1 MVNDDVI
8 DLVVER
14 LVNRIENVNTY
25 ILKQM
30 GESIKAIRDLTPSQ
44 AQAMIQILKYG
55 GDFDKIVE
63 KLAEIA
69 NLNVKDILDIFE
81 GVAKRDYAFAE
92 RFYNYNN
99 KKYIPYKD
107 NRALQNQVDSL
118 GRITAGDYVNLTRT
132 SALGYGIV
140 NDNTGEVEFKGI
152 GEAYSNLLDDAV
164 VSISQGKETFDQ
176 AVGRHMKKI
185 AESGL
190 KVVYPT
196 TYVSKTGQVK
206 NYTRRLDSAVR
217 EAVRTGLRELHMSNQ
232 EMFGNEFGADGVEIS
247 VHTNPAPDH
256 AAVQGKQ
263 FSNEEFRKFQ
273 NDERAVSYD
282 GEVFEPTFNGRDR
295 RAINQYNC
303 YHRTFPIVLGVSKP
317 EYSNEELENI
327 IEENEKGFE
336 LDGKKYTNYE
346 GTQLQRKLETK
357 IREQKDLNI
366 MAKASGNNKLVDE
379 SQIKINE
386 LTDKYKELCQISGL
400 PPLNERLRVAG
411 YRKSKVA
418 DSKKE
423 VVKEKEKNDIYKN
436 VVQGKD
442 LSKDDEDDFIKI
454 IEKQG
459 YNGKPIL
466 ISNEKEFEKMI
477 LNDTA
482 GMYRGVFAKDKETI
496 EKYKEMLRNGEFV
509 MNSDGQSVFGKG
521 LYTSAYSPNNKKEE
535 QEARELAEKYAGFR
549 SLFAPSGSKVEY
561 KETGQVERFTFTK
574 DVKIYKPDLYSGKP
588 LTDIQ
593 IAKKGYDAYYSQ
605 NGDYII
611 ILNRTKMIILDK
623 GDK

>member
-44 AQAMIQILKYG
+44 AQAMVQILKYG

-63 KLAEIA
+63 KLAEITD
-69 NLNVKDILDIFE
+69 LNVKDILDIFE

-132 SALGYGIV
+132 SALGYGII

-152 GEAYSNLLDDAV
+152 GEAYTDLLDDAV
-164 VSISQGKETFDQ
+164 ISVSQGKETFDQ

-317 EYSNEELENI
+317 EYSDEELENI
-327 IEENEKGFE
+327 IKENEKGFE

-379 SQIKINE
+379 TQLKIND

-411 YRKSKVA
+411 YRKSKVNDNNKEKYFYHGSNYNFDKFKLDA
-418 DSKKE
+418 SIENSNSYNLEKGHYFTDNIDKAGEYGDYIYKVKLKNYKE
-423 VVKEKEKNDIYKN
+423 VHPLLLGDEITNYLVENDN
-436 VVQGKD
+436 N
-442 LSKDDEDDFIKI
+442 IKI
-454 IEKQG
+454 IAKYKNDRSIDINYLKNTMEEKKKN
-459 YNGKPIL
+459 YNSIL
-466 ISNEKEFEKMI
+466 
-477 LNDTA
+477 
-482 GMYRGVFAKDKETI
+482 
-496 EKYKEMLRNGEFV
+496 KYKE
-509 MNSDGQSVFGKG
+509 
-521 LYTSAYSPNNKKEE
+521 NNINNENVNWELINKDIERRKKE
-535 QEARELAEKYAGFR
+535 LD
-549 SLFAPSGSKVEY
+549 
-561 KETGQVERFTFTK
+561 T
-574 DVKIYKPDLYSGKP
+574 
-588 LTDIQ
+588 
-593 IAKKGYDAYYSQ
+593 AKKEYAKA
-605 NGDYII
+605 
-611 ILNRTKMIILDK
+611 RKDK
-623 GDK
+623 YKLIKNK